1 MLYRLLT
8 FLTLIIFSLS
18 TSNIANAEERF
29 PLGYKKN
36 NVTLTTESTSVIFTD
51 SLAREIKI
59 YPSDLQGVKTYGS
72 DLAFW
77 SADPLN
83 KNYVTGEFT
92 SPDGYGISIKRNLRY
107 VESATFW
114 TITITPKGY
123 RGMKNGT
130 YDLDIFELS
139 SNGTASMP
147 LRISITV
154 NVDAKLNNL
163 YEPNFEFYCEPTF
176 YGENKTCSI
185 TPKFTGVGTDLV
197 EGMYEVTYSYR
208 QIGQKNWSKGKG
220 FSWDVKKGVNFY
232 PFKITKPMQMQV
244 NVSFEGKQFP
254 FAIDLT
260 KPKAK
265 IQLSAPGAAIVG
277 DVFNLTARTTKN
289 YSGDCVVNN
298 YSMRF
303 KIKNGFGSINL
314 YGVTPGNL
322 NLYVSCSSS
331 NWADSGSSAFVFIRQ

>member
-1 MLYRLLT
+1 MLHRLLT
-8 FLTLIIFSLS
+8 FVILIVLPLS
-18 TSNIANAEERF
+18 ASNVANAEEPF
-29 PLGYKKN
+29 TGYKKN
-36 NVTLTTESTSVIFTD
+36 SVTLTTESTSIIFTD
-51 SLAREIKI
+51 SLAKEINI
-59 YPSDLQGVKTYGS
+59 YPSDLLGVKTYGS
-72 DLAFW
+72 ELAFW
-77 SADPLN
+77 SADPLDRTSWAN
-83 KNYVTGEFT
+83 GEWN
-92 SPDGYGISIKRNLRY
+92 SPGGYGIFIKRKPRD
-107 VESATFW
+107 VDSATFW

-123 RGMKNGT
+123 SGMKNGT
-130 YDLDIFELS
+130 YDLYIYELS
-139 SNGTASMP
+139 INRTASMP

-154 NVDAKLNNL
+154 NIDAKLNNL

-185 TPKFTGVGTDLV
+185 TPKFTGVGKDLV

-220 FSWDVKKGVNFY
+220 FSWDVKKGVDFY

-265 IQLSAPGAAIVG
+265 IKLNAPGAAIVG
-277 DVFNLTARTTKN
+277 DAFNLTARTTKN
-289 YSGDCVVNN
+289 YSGNCVVNN
-298 YSMRF
+298 YSMQF

>member
-1 MLYRLLT
+1 MLHKLLT
-8 FLTLIIFSLS
+8 FSIVIILPLS
-18 TSNIANAEERF
+18 ASNIANAEERF

-36 NVTLTTESTSVIFTD
+36 SVTLTTESTSIIFTD
-51 SLAREIKI
+51 SLAKEIKI
-59 YPSDLQGVKTYGS
+59 YPSDLLGVKTYGS
-72 DLAFW
+72 ELAFW
-77 SADPLN
+77 SADPLD

-92 SPDGYGISIKRNLRY
+92 SPDGYGISIKRNPRY

-114 TITITPKGY
+114 TITITPKSY

-130 YDLDIFELS
+130 YDLDVFELNS
-139 SNGTASMP
+139 GTASTP

-163 YEPNFEFYCEPTF
+163 YEPNFEFYCDSTF
-176 YGENKTCSI
+176 YGEQ
-185 TPKFTGVGTDLV
+185 TGVGADLV
-197 EGMYEVTYSYR
+197 EGKYEVTYSYR
-208 QIGQKNWSKGKG
+208 QIGQKNWTKGKG
-220 FSWDVKKGVNFY
+220 FSWDVKKGVVFY
-232 PFKITKPMQMQV
+232 PFKITKPTQMQV
-244 NVSFEGKQFP
+244 NVGFEGKQFP
-254 FAIDLT
+254 FVIDLT

-277 DVFNLTARTTKN
+277 DSFTLYARTIKN
-289 YSGDCVVNN
+289 YSGSCVVNN
-298 YSMRF
+298 YSMQF
-303 KIKNGFGSINL
+303 KIKKGFGSINL